1 VVAKLREELAAEL
14 RLAVEEGLHEAGEV
28 FRAEGTHRG
37 GEVEGGVEGDVAR
50 GTGGV
55 ERGWRGRGTLTPALS
70 QRERE
75 RKGWLAR
82 RERGR
87 RGGLG
92 QR

>member
-37 GEVEGGVEGDVAR
+37 GEVEGGVEGDAAW

-55 ERGWRGRGTLTPALS
+55 GR
-70 QRERE
+70 
-75 RKGWLAR
+75 
-82 RERGR
+82 
-87 RGGLG
+87 
-92 QR
+92 